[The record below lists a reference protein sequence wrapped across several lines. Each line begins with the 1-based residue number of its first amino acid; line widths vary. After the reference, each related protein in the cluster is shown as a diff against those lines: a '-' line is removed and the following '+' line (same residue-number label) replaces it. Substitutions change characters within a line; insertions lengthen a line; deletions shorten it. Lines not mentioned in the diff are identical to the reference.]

1 MTMKG
6 FKDRVAIV
14 TGGASGIGR
23 EVCRVLGESGSTLV
37 VADIDEQ
44 GAEATAE
51 AVRGKGG
58 RARAARLDVTRAEA
72 VESLV
77 EETAAVDGRLDFMFN
92 NAGINI
98 AGEVRDLLPE
108 HWQRV
113 LDVNLMGVIH
123 GTTAA
128 YPLMVRQGFGHI
140 VNTASLCGIIPVPLE
155 APYALTKHAV
165 VGLST
170 SLRAEGAGLGVK
182 VSVFCPGVIETPL
195 LENSTMINS
204 TMAEVLDMSPLGRMN
219 VRDGVRDLLRGVAK
233 NRAMIVC
240 PLSSRIA
247 WWYYRMSP
255 ALVDLIARMQV
266 RMFRRD
272 LRSPEKGQGIRDSA

>member
-1 MTMKG
+1 MKG

-23 EVCRVLGESGSTLV
+23 EVCRVLGERGAV
-37 VADIDEQ
+37 VVAADIDLP
-44 GAEATAE
+44 GAEETVE
-51 AVRGKGG
+51 AVAGNGG
-58 RARAARLDVTRAEA
+58 RARAARVDVTSAEA
-72 VESLV
+72 VEALV
-77 EETAAVDGRLDFMFN
+77 RETAAADGRLDYIFN

-108 HWQRV
+108 HWHRV
-113 LDVNLMGVIH
+113 FNVNLMGVIH

-155 APYALTKHAV
+155 APYAATKHAV

-204 TMAEVLDMSPLGRMN
+204 TMAEVMEMSPLGIMS
-219 VRDGVRDLLRGVAK
+219 VQDGVRDMLRGVER
-233 NRAMIVC
+233 NRSMIVS
-240 PLSSRIA
+240 PLSSRMS
-247 WWYYRMSP
+247 WWTYRMFP
-255 ALVDLIARMQV
+255 PLVDLIARFQV
-266 RMFRRD
+266 RSFRKIR
-272 LRSPEKGQGIRDSA
+272 RPPGQEGEKGDST